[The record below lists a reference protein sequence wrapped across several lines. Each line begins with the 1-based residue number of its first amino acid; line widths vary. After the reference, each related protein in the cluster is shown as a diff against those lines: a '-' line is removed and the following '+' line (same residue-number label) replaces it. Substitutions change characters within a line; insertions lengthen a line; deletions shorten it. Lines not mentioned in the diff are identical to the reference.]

1 MRKLVILTAL
11 VVCISLVGGV
21 FAAPAIKYVDAPPL
35 SQAINTQVGEVKTG
49 GPVQLPLITWGG
61 DIATIYA
68 NGNSR
73 TTVKG
78 SIFEK
83 EGLNFKLFREDD
95 FKKQVEMYMR
105 GETPYLRGTMGM
117 INMAV
122 EVLHRD
128 PRTRPVVV
136 YQMTESNGGD
146 TLTVRAFD
154 VKGNPYIRTAKDL
167 KGKTIAVQAY
177 GPHVDYLGKILAD
190 AGLSLKDVT
199 IKWTKDLTG
208 TDDTPAAALR
218 NDKSVDAAMV
228 IIPDATELTSGGVVG
243 TGAEKSVKGAK
254 ILLTTKTANRIIADV
269 YAVRADYFQAH
280 RVEVE
285 KFFHGLLI
293 AEESLR
299 GLVKNKSSRAV
310 EYKKAFTAVADILL
324 DSDKAVADAE
334 GLYGDAEFV
343 GYRGN
348 VKFFGDPNYLRNFD
362 KRTAEIQNAFAAI
375 GLLSKRTSLDHAKW
389 DYNRLKAGL
398 SDVAGVE
405 APKFEKDE
413 VAKVID
419 KKQKQG
425 TLTEGE
431 LFSFEVYFQPNQNSF
446 PFESY
451 AESFAKV
458 VDLAA
463 TYGGAVITVEGHSD
477 PLGYL
482 KSKKSGESDVVLS
495 RTRQAAKNLSMA
507 RANAVRDSVIAY
519 ARKRGITV
527 DASQFVVVGHGIDK
541 ARNGMCGNDPCA
553 PKTEQEW
560 RNNMR
565 VEFRII
571 QIEAESSAFKPL

>member
-1 MRKLVILTAL
+1 MRKFTVLIAPII
-11 VVCISLVGGV
+11 CVGLIGEV
-21 FAAPAIKYVDAPPL
+21 FAALPKYIDAPPL
-35 SQAINTQVGEVKTG
+35 SQAINTQVGEVKAG
-49 GPVQLPLITWGG
+49 SPVQLPLITWGG

-68 NGNSR
+68 NGNSK
-73 TTVKG
+73 TTAKG
-78 SIFEK
+78 SVFEK
-83 EGLNFKLFREDD
+83 DGLNFKLFREDE
-95 FKKQVEMYMR
+95 FKKQVEMYIR
-105 GETPYLRGTMGM
+105 GDTPYLRGTMGM

-122 EVLHRD
+122 EVLNRD
-128 PRTRPVVV
+128 PRTKPVVI

-146 TLTVRAFD
+146 ALTVRAFD
-154 VKGNPYIRTAKDL
+154 AKGNPYIRTAKDL
-167 KGKTIAVQAY
+167 RGKTIAVQAY

-190 AGLSLKDVT
+190 AGLSMKDVN
-199 IKWTKDLTG
+199 IRWTKDLTG
-208 TDDTPAAALR
+208 TDDTPASALR
-218 NDKSVDAAMV
+218 NDRSVDAAMV
-228 IIPDATELTSGGVVG
+228 IIPDAMELTSGGNIG
-243 TGAEKSVKGAK
+243 TGAEKSVKGTK

-269 YAVRADYFQAH
+269 YVVRADYFQAH
-280 RVEVE
+280 KAEVE
-285 KFFHGLLI
+285 KLVHRLMA
-293 AEESLR
+293 AEEQLR
-299 GLVKNKSSRAV
+299 GLVKNKSSRQA
-310 EYKKAFTAVADILL
+310 EYKKAFAAAAEILL
-324 DSDKAVADAE
+324 DSDKAFADAE

-348 VKFFGDPNYLRNFD
+348 VKFFGDANYPRNFN
-362 KRTAEIQNAFAAI
+362 KRTAEIQSAFAAI
-375 GLLSKRTSLDHAKW
+375 GLLSKRASLDHAKW

-398 SDVAGVE
+398 TDVAGVE
-405 APKFEKDE
+405 VPKFEKDE

-446 PFESY
+446 PMDSY

-463 TYGGAVITVEGHSD
+463 TYGGAVITIEGHSD

-482 KSKKSGESDVVLS
+482 KSKKTGESDMVLS
-495 RTRQAAKNLSMA
+495 RTRQAAKNLSMS

-519 ARKRGITV
+519 AKKKGITV
-527 DASQFVVVGHGIDK
+527 DASQLVVVGHGIDK
-541 ARNGMCGNDPCA
+541 PRNGICGNDPCA

>member
-1 MRKLVILTAL
+1 MRKFAILTAL
-11 VVCISLVGGV
+11 VVCVSLVGGT
-21 FAAPAIKYVDAPPL
+21 FAAPTMKYVDAPPL

-49 GPVQLPLITWGG
+49 STVQLPLITWGG

-73 TTVKG
+73 ATVKG

-122 EVLHRD
+122 EVLNRD
-128 PRTRPVVV
+128 PRTKPVVV

-146 TLTVRAFD
+146 VLVVRAFD
-154 VKGNPYIRTAKDL
+154 DKGNSYIKTAKDL
-167 KGKTIAVQAY
+167 CGKTIALQAY
-177 GPHVDYLGKILAD
+177 GPHVDF
-190 AGLSLKDVT
+190 LSKFITDSCGSMAKVNL
-199 IKWTKDLTG
+199 KWTKDLTG

-218 NDKSVDAAMV
+218 NDRKVDAAMV
-228 IIPDATELTSGGVVG
+228 IIPDAMELTSGGNVG
-243 TGAEKSVKGAK
+243 TGAEKSAKGTK
-254 ILLTTKTANRIIADV
+254 ILLTTKTFPTAIADV
-269 YAVRADYFQAH
+269 YVVRADYFQAH
-280 RVEVE
+280 RAEVE
-285 KFFHGLLI
+285 KFVHGLLT

-299 GLVKNKSSRAV
+299 DLVKNKGSRSAD
-310 EYKKAFTAVADILL
+310 YKKTFTASAEILL

-334 GLYGDAEFV
+334 GLYGDAKFV
-343 GYRGN
+343 GYPGN
-348 VKFFGDPNYLRNFD
+348 VKFFGDANYLRNFD

-375 GLLSKRTSLDHAKW
+375 GLLSKRTALDHAKW

-398 SDVAGVE
+398 SNVAGVE

-446 PFESY
+446 SAEAY
-451 AESFAKV
+451 AESFARV

-482 KSKKSGESDVVLS
+482 KGKKSGESDVVLS

-519 ARKRGITV
+519 AKRKGITV
-527 DASQFVVVGHGIDK
+527 DASQLVVVGHGINK
-541 ARNGMCGNDPCA
+541 PKNGMCGNDPCA